1 MPKVVYS
8 DSKGLVQE
16 SGSGFSFVTGTVA
29 DQVGLHLYQEEVEL
43 ANDVNGDVVG
53 KLSKKLP
60 QNCIILQAS
69 LTVSSAGT
77 AGSCELRYHT
87 AAQNLSA
94 VAAGTIIVG
103 ADAAN
108 NTSVPDADLLLTT
121 AGKTVVDLTPRDVIN
136 KVYLHIAANTADITG
151 SPKVLVSILYAGKGE
166 PEVI

>member
-94 VAAGTIIVG
+94 AADGTVIVG
-103 ADAAN
+103 GDA
-108 NTSVPDADLLLTT
+108 NTSVPEADLLLTT
-121 AGKTVVDLTPRDVIN
+121 AGKTVVDLTPRDVTN
-136 KVYLHIAANTADITG
+136 KVYLHIAANAANITG

>member
-87 AAQNLSA
+87 AAQNLSEL
-94 VAAGTIIVG
+94 AAGTVIVG
-103 ADAAN
+103 GDA
-108 NTSVPDADLLLTT
+108 NTSVPEADLLLTT
-121 AGKTVVDLTPRDVIN
+121 AGKTVVDLTPRDVTN
-136 KVYLHIAANTADITG
+136 KVYLHIAANAANITG

>member
-43 ANDVNGDVVG
+43 ANDANGDVVG

-87 AAQNLSA
+87 AAQNLSELA
-94 VAAGTIIVG
+94 VGTVIVG
-103 ADAAN
+103 GDA
-108 NTSVPDADLLLTT
+108 NTSVPEADLLLTT
-121 AGKTVVDLTPRDVIN
+121 AGKTVVDLTPRDVTN
-136 KVYLHIAANTADITG
+136 KVYLHIAANAANITG

>member
-43 ANDVNGDVVG
+43 ANDINGDVVG

-77 AGSCELRYHT
+77 AGSCELRYHN

-103 ADAAN
+103 GDV

-121 AGKTVVDLTPRDVIN
+121 AGKTVVDLTPRDVTD